1 MRNVASIGRTAAR
14 GSGYGGALLFAA
26 LGMVFAV
33 APALAETDAEALAR
47 LRREIAEA
55 VGDAPCGNAIV
66 CRVVAMGADAC
77 GNPTRYVPYSNDPGL
92 KELLE
97 TKAAE
102 YTFIEEDMQRGRPR
116 PADCRRVDPP
126 KLACVN
132 RRCVIGD
139 TSY

>member
-1 MRNVASIGRTAAR
+1 MRRVVPMDRAAR
-14 GSGYGGALLFAA
+14 CGVGYPGVLMATALAA
-26 LGMVFAV
+26 LCTA
-33 APALAETDAEALAR
+33 APALAETDEEALAR

-55 VGDAPCGNAIV
+55 VGDAPCGNAII

-77 GNPTRYVPYSNDPGL
+77 GNPTRYVPYTNQPGL
-92 KELLE
+92 KEILE

-116 PADCRRVDPP
+116 PADCRRADPP

-132 RRCVIGD
+132 RRCVIGE